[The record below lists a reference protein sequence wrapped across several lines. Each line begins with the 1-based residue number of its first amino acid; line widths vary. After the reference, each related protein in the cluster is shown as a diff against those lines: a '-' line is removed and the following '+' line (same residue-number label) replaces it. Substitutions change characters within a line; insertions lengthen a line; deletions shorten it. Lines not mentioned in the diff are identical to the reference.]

1 MSELTLDK
9 FGEIIDDFLTKNYI
23 QMLVEMPKGTQN
35 VTIIDNTEAGPVIHF
50 YILLKALPAVFK
62 KLAEMID
69 INPAEDFIDTTLGMV
84 KSEILEVL
92 KDETVGEE
100 SKK

>member
-1 MSELTLDK
+1 MNELTLED
-9 FGEIIDDFLTKNYI
+9 FGEIVDDFLTKNHI
-23 QMLVEMPKGTQN
+23 QMLVEMPKGTQD
-35 VTIIDNTEAGPVIHF
+35 VTIIDNAKAGPAVHF

-62 KLAEMID
+62 KITEITE
-69 INPAEDFIDTTLGMV
+69 INLEEDFINTTLGMV

-92 KDETVGEE
+92 KDEAVGKE